1 MFKTK
6 YIAVFLI
13 KEHETYEINKA
24 IRFNPLDPIIDG
36 ITIDIDNPSFTKK
49 LKSFFYIDNDKNQLS
64 FEKGKPS
71 NIDTKIIDDILQKK
85 IISELTKDMIA
96 TNFGKRIFDILTG
109 ALIGGLSTFI
119 VAGFVFGGFNI

>member
-13 KEHETYEINKA
+13 KEHETYNINKA
-24 IRFNPLDPIIDG
+24 IRFNPLDPIING
-36 ITIDIDNPSFTKK
+36 LTIDIDNPSFTKK
-49 LKSFFYIDNDKNQLS
+49 LKSFFFIDNNNNQLS
-64 FEKGKPS
+64 FKKGKPS

-85 IISELTKDMIA
+85 IISELTKDMVA

-119 VAGFVFGGFNI
+119 VAGFVFGGFII